1 MKLSLLLFTQGDSGW
16 RQPGF
21 SRAGGSLAFVLAKVQ
36 AKESSALRQNWLL
49 QCFSVW
55 TDQWSVEFLFQWM
68 ATVGHV
74 DRLPSWIDTL
84 GSQIC
89 WWGWYMKLYE
99 PLRYVEPPTSCFN
112 PASQRLKCF
121 GTKQTRQP
129 WFKIWRHHLIFMH
142 DGPTCCVETHLLNW
156 NLWDKLLPV
165 VFAICNDPHPVAWHL
180 WFPGQGWCGWL
191 LDPKGCLVW
200 KIKGLV
206 TNLYG
211 AWTKPELTQ
220 FQPTLIGQGKLQWT
234 QHSCCLMPPN
244 TPGFSSF
251 VLFHSQGCDCWVT
264 HLKYFRW
271 NLTAVF
277 GRKTLSPKV
286 RVTSWPAN
294 LTSRPAWRVAWQSS
308 IFVGELAVF
317 ECSRLAED
325 WHHLSNEKTQVV

>member
-89 WWGWYMKLYE
+89 WWSWYMKLYE

-180 WFPGQGWCGWL
+180 WFPGLAGWL
-191 LDPKGCLVW
+191 R
-200 KIKGLV
+200 KIKRDVWCERSKDLLRISTELGP
-206 TNLYG
+206 NPSWHISSQHW
-211 AWTKPELTQ
+211 WT
-220 FQPTLIGQGKLQWT
+220 GKT
-234 QHSCCLMPPN
+234 
-244 TPGFSSF
+244 
-251 VLFHSQGCDCWVT
+251 
-264 HLKYFRW
+264 
-271 NLTAVF
+271 
-277 GRKTLSPKV
+277 SPKY
-286 RVTSWPAN
+286 TWFF
-294 LTSRPAWRVAWQSS
+294 
-308 IFVGELAVF
+308 FVCTF
-317 ECSRLAED
+317 PFSRL
-325 WHHLSNEKTQVV
+325 WLLSYTLEIL

>member
-165 VFAICNDPHPVAWHL
+165 VFAICN
-180 WFPGQGWCGWL
+180 
-191 LDPKGCLVW
+191 
-200 KIKGLV
+200 GLV

-251 VLFHSQGCDCWVT
+251 VLFHSQGCDCWVNT
-264 HLKYFRW
+264 WNTLDGIWLLFLAGKPWAQKSGWHRDQRISHPDQPGGLPGNLRFLLVSWQCLSVPDWPRIDTIWAMKKPRLFR
-271 NLTAVF
+271 V
-277 GRKTLSPKV
+277 
-286 RVTSWPAN
+286 
-294 LTSRPAWRVAWQSS
+294 
-308 IFVGELAVF
+308 
-317 ECSRLAED
+317 
-325 WHHLSNEKTQVV
+325 